1 MHFAR
6 ASKLDVRIWLLLALG
21 VFASAQDR
29 YRPVADQQVRGQP
42 YTRYFTKDR
51 FDRRIAFY
59 VSEGP
64 ATPLPLALYV
74 HGSGAQPNF
83 IKSDGRIVG
92 DNGHSTIADLLRGHA
107 RLVIVEKPGVA
118 YLSKP
123 SRDGVPDSGSLDFWR
138 EHTLERWSEAVSA
151 ALIAARSLPFIDRSK
166 TLLLGHS
173 EGGLV
178 ACKVAADNPFVT
190 HVATLAGGGPTQLFD
205 VIDLTRAGEF
215 YRHISDD
222 AEVRVRRL
230 LSDWAD
236 VLRDPDSPTKI
247 FLGHPYRRWSSF
259 ARSSPLQELS
269 QANARIYIAQG
280 SEDRAVTFA
289 SAEVLRAGLLPF
301 GKDITTDFVMGADH
315 NFNTEE
321 NPGSGWAAVMQR
333 IRDWF
338 LAPSKH

>member
-1 MHFAR
+1 M
-6 ASKLDVRIWLLLALG
+6 RIWLFLALG

-29 YRPVADQQVRGQP
+29 YRAVADQQVRGHP
-42 YTRYFTKDR
+42 YTRYFTTDR
-51 FDRRIAFY
+51 FDRRIVFY

-64 ATPLPLALYV
+64 ATRLPLALYV

-83 IKSDGRIVG
+83 IQAGGRIIG
-92 DNGHSTIADLLRGHA
+92 DNGHSAIADVFRGYA
-107 RLVIVEKPGVA
+107 RLVIVEKPGVV
-118 YLSKP
+118 YLSP
-123 SRDGVPDSGSLDFWR
+123 PARNGAHDEASRDFWR

-151 ALIAARSLPFIDRSK
+151 ALIAARSLPFIDQTK
-166 TLLLGHS
+166 TLVLGHS

-178 ACKVAADNPFVT
+178 ACKVAVDNSFVT

-205 VIDLTRAGEF
+205 VIELTRAGEF

-222 AEVRVRRL
+222 PDVRVKRL

-236 VLRDPDSPTKI
+236 VLKDPDNPTKI

-269 QANARIYIAQG
+269 RTNARIYIAQG
-280 SEDRAVTFA
+280 SDDRAVTFA
-289 SAEVLRAGLLPF
+289 SAEVLRAGLVAF
-301 GKDITTDFVMGADH
+301 GKDVTADFVMGADH
-315 NFNTEE
+315 NFSTEE
-321 NPGSGWAAVMQR
+321 NPGLGWPAVMQR

-338 LAPSKH
+338 LAPNKRAK